1 MRDTCLSFVS
11 EQPTPHPASLSA
23 TPGLTSRPM
32 QLDNLPVEVFGLILR
47 TLDSKHLLHC
57 ALVCERWRDLALD
70 VKWKE
75 HVVELADLVRG
86 LGPAPS
92 NRSCEETERALASPW
107 WLRVNRLRKMITKL
121 KVSSSPP
128 THITYLQHLQSA
140 VEPPG
145 QAFCPNLRS
154 IELDRMLPQPD
165 LYDFLVGASLQNL
178 ILRHQSSSRTH
189 LQTVVTNT
197 LKKIAGRSPRVED
210 VLAYSSSSV
219 FDFGVFPKLRVLTYG
234 GNVSVASWNQLCAG
248 CPLLERV
255 NIWPPGRAQA
265 AEDETGL
272 SDPPA
277 PTLPFLQSLDMDS
290 IKHSSL
296 VTYIMRMTHMSAL
309 TELAVDFVNIGKA
322 EGNALLSLLR
332 DRNPSMT
339 RLMLKGDT
347 LNLATLGFFTQ
358 LRNLQLRAPLNT
370 FTIECLERI
379 IKSNP
384 HLIRLTISYSTDTR
398 IRPKLNPSLLE
409 TVAQACNDISVIR
422 IPLDTLDTPWTLEES
437 IPLERFKRLCDLV
450 LIQPDA
456 MEPFARYLARLCPTL
471 DSFETSIMHPGRGQ
485 GTIDSEE
492 LTHEEVEN
500 SALMEDLFYEAQ
512 EGDSWS
518 DPTLV

>member
-1 MRDTCLSFVS
+1 
-11 EQPTPHPASLSA
+11 
-23 TPGLTSRPM
+23 M

-57 ALVCERWRDLALD
+57 ALVCKRWRDLALD
-70 VKWKE
+70 VKWQE
-75 HVVELADLVRG
+75 HVVGLADLLRG

-92 NRSCEETERALASPW
+92 NRSHEETERAVASPG
-107 WLRVNRLRKMITKL
+107 WLRVNKLRKMITKL

-128 THITYLQHLQSA
+128 THISYLQHLQSA

-145 QAFCPNLRS
+145 QPFCPNLRS

-165 LYDFLVGASLQNL
+165 LYDFLVGASLQIL
-178 ILRHQSSSRTH
+178 ILRHQSSSRTY
-189 LQTVVTNT
+189 LQTVVTKT

-210 VLAYSSSSV
+210 ILAYSSSSA

-255 NIWPPGRAQA
+255 NIWPPGRVQA

-272 SDPPA
+272 SHPPA
-277 PTLPFLQSLDMDS
+277 PTLPILQN
-290 IKHSSL
+290 
-296 VTYIMRMTHMSAL
+296 
-309 TELAVDFVNIGKA
+309 FVNIGKA
-322 EGNALLSLLR
+322 EGGALLSLLR
-332 DRNPSMT
+332 YRNPSMT
-339 RLMLKGDT
+339 RLKLKGDA

-370 FTIECLERI
+370 ITIECLERI
-379 IKSNP
+379 IKGNP
-384 HLIRLTISYSTDTR
+384 HLIRLTISYTTDTR

-422 IPLDTLDTPWTLEES
+422 IPLDTLDTPWALEEN
-437 IPLERFKRLCDLV
+437 IPLEQFKRLCELV
-450 LIQPDA
+450 LNPLHIQPNA
-456 MEPFARYLARLCPTL
+456 IKPFARYLARLCPTL
-471 DSFETSIMHPGRGQ
+471 DSFDTSIMHPGRGQ
-485 GTIDSEE
+485 GIINSEE
-492 LTHEEVEN
+492 LTHEEVES

-512 EGDSWS
+512 EGTMWETIRTRLQKGNVAELAGLSSLSFRALRIYDVLRQS
-518 DPTLV
+518 DRA